1 VYGLDLCVVCSC
13 TAGSTAKGICGS
25 LIGILGVGC
34 NFSTKIDLRMMIA
47 TVGASEI
54 CD

>member
-13 TAGSTAKGICGS
+13 TAGSIVKGICGS